1 MSKTITGTRAADVL
15 KGSQIRDLMYGV
27 GGNDTLYGYDGNDLI
42 NGGSGKDRMYG
53 GRGDDVYVV
62 DNSGDK
68 VFEQA
73 GEGTDLVMAAQSFY
87 RLTDNVENLTFATAR
102 NHLGYGNDLGNV
114 IVGNKGHD
122 KLFGGE
128 GADTLFGGGNGDFLS
143 GGAGNDKLYGE
154 AGKDNL
160 NGGEGN
166 DLLDG
171 GTGADRM
178 FGGRGDDVYLVDNVK
193 DLAFDLFGG
202 GKDEVRTSVDHT
214 LSANIEMMTIV
225 GVEAVNGTGNSLD
238 NTMSGN
244 DASNVLD
251 GMSGNDTLDGRKGND
266 VLTGGAGADRFVFS
280 TVPSTAINA
289 DIITDFARA
298 EHDKIA
304 LSIDIFTDFTDLG
317 RISPDA
323 FLASSSAT
331 RAEQDGQYLIY
342 NTTSGALYY
351 DPEGLDGR
359 GAIKIAEL
367 GDVVHP
373 VLQWTDFVII

>member
-1 MSKTITGTRAADVL
+1 M
-15 KGSQIRDLMYGV
+15 RDLMYGV

-73 GEGTDLVMAAQSFY
+73 GEGTDLVMAAQSIY

-114 IVGNKGHD
+114 IVGSKGHD
-122 KLFGGE
+122 KLFGGD
-128 GADTLFGGGNGDFLS
+128 GADTLLGGGNGDFLS
-143 GGAGNDKLYGE
+143 GGVGNDKLYGE

-160 NGGEGN
+160 NGGDGN

-171 GTGADRM
+171 GTGADHM

-202 GKDEVRTSVDHT
+202 GKDEVRTTVDHT

-225 GVEAVNGTGNSLD
+225 GVEAVNGTGNPLD
-238 NTMSGN
+238 NTMNGN
-244 DASNVLD
+244 DATNVLD
-251 GMSGNDTLDGRKGND
+251 GMSGNDTLDGSKGND

-331 RAEQDGQYLIY
+331 RAEQDGQFLIY

-351 DPEGLDGR
+351 DPEALDGR

-373 VLQWTDFVII
+373 VLQWNDFVII